1 MTFASLKNQSA
12 KFGSQHI
19 RTERDQEYLAF
30 SRITRQLQQ
39 ALNTGER
46 RAMIQAAYAN
56 NQLWTVLAADLAQPA
71 NALPE
76 QVKAGLLS
84 LAIFSIKRGQKVLSE
99 NASAEPLIEIN
110 LKIMKGLR
118 GEVQP

>member
-1 MTFASLKNQSA
+1 MTFASLKSQPA

-19 RTERDQEYLAF
+19 QTARDQEYLAF

-39 ALNTGER
+39 AIDSGDR
-46 RAMIQAAYAN
+46 HAMIQAAYGN
-56 NQLWTVLAADLAQPA
+56 NQLWTVLAADLAQPT